1 MKRFQ
6 ELESVINFKKKFLT
20 IYEEHNFDS
29 FDISKELCVKLTEL
43 KSIYV
48 RKQMYEIAAD
58 LRSIERDMI
67 EILNDDKL
75 IFVNLLQT
83 IDIINMLKFGIG
95 YDNFDDIK
103 EQLIDQGIT
112 EFIYKHGTGEII
124 CYIKDGKMIY
134 VSDSIKNISELKEKY
149 TLL

>member
-83 IDIINMLKFGIG
+83 IDIINMLKFGI
-95 YDNFDDIK
+95 
-103 EQLIDQGIT
+103 
-112 EFIYKHGTGEII
+112 
-124 CYIKDGKMIY
+124 
-134 VSDSIKNISELKEKY
+134 
-149 TLL
+149 